1 MAIEILRYRL
11 NSLRTATCPEPDR
24 RVITIGRPSLSSM
37 RQQLASGSLPIREH
51 WALQRDYDHFRY
63 EEDFGDSAAS
73 DMNQVGWLMLSLV
86 AVGPGNPV
94 STAGGARPSIVPLPN
109 GPSVSTQPIL
119 PLKPYPGPMVNLGRQ
134 GKHIPGHNNYMP
146 GKSILRVDPNVLAQ
160 QAGKGVS
167 LRKEPVGQPGSREL
181 IDFGRCI
188 GDHVDEM
195 TGVAAPTSWG
205 IITYGKDGVH
215 IFPVRPQVP
224 RPNIQP

>member
-1 MAIEILRYRL
+1 
-11 NSLRTATCPEPDR
+11 
-24 RVITIGRPSLSSM
+24 M